1 MKKVIKFSAPWCM
14 PCKALAPVF
23 DKIKETYKHTDI
35 KFQNVDVE
43 SDVNGLAELFKI
55 RSVPTVVYVNGDIE
69 VTRLVGLSNKK
80 DYMEHIDTLLNLEV
94 V

>member
-14 PCKALAPVF
+14 PCKALAPAF
-23 DKIKETYKHTDI
+23 DKIKEVYKDTEV
-35 KFQNVDVE
+35 KFEDVNVE

-55 RSVPTVVYVNGDIE
+55 RSVPTVVYVNGDTE
-69 VTRLVGLSNKK
+69 VTRLVGLTNKK

>member
-23 DKIKETYKHTDI
+23 DKIKETYKYTDV
-35 KFQNVDVE
+35 KFQDVDVE

-80 DYMEHIDTLLNLEV
+80 DYMENIDKLLELENA
-94 V
+94 

>member
-1 MKKVIKFSAPWCM
+1 MKKVIKFSSSNCM

-23 DKIKETYKHTDI
+23 DKIKEVYKNTDV
-35 KFQNVDVE
+35 KFQDVDVG

-55 RSVPTVVYVNGDIE
+55 RSVPTVVYVNGDTE

-80 DYMEHIDTLLNLEV
+80 DYMENIDKLLEV